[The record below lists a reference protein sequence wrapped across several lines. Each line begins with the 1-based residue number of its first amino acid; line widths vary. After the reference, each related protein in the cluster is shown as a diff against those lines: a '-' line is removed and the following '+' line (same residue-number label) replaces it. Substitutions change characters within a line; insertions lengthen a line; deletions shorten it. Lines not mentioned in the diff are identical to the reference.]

1 MRVARPSGGRLR
13 PRETDHMPQPRTQ
26 FRVGKTLYTA
36 IEGLR
41 KEYERH
47 RFLHHQD
54 ARRVKSETIMQTLAE
69 HAGLV
74 PKPTDA
80 DELER
85 HLTVMRLV
93 HEQRDKYPTDAPP
106 RTTHPASSARS
117 GA

>member
-1 MRVARPSGGRLR
+1 
-13 PRETDHMPQPRTQ
+13 MPQPRTQ

-54 ARRVKSETIMQTLAE
+54 ARRVKSETMQTLAE

-93 HEQRDKYPTDAPP
+93 DEQRERRAQDP
-106 RTTHPASSARS
+106 HPIMNTRPAHGAGS

>member
-1 MRVARPSGGRLR
+1 
-13 PRETDHMPQPRTQ
+13 MPEPRTQ

-69 HAGLV
+69 HAGLI

-80 DELER
+80 GELER
-85 HLTVMRLV
+85 HLAVMRLID
-93 HEQRDKYPTDAPP
+93 EQRDKHATDAPP
-106 RTTHPASSARS
+106 RSTQTASTARS